1 MKVNLGFNFFTKWR
15 NFAQSGHRY
24 CPHRK
29 ATLNNC
35 PACHASVQVVQC
47 QKPSCRIQSKW
58 TKINWRYMILSKN
71 QVNEFKNVEKIT
83 EIVKIILTLMTG
95 VRCSLKVLGEI

>member
-1 MKVNLGFNFFTKWR
+1 
-15 NFAQSGHRY
+15 
-24 CPHRK
+24 
-29 ATLNNC
+29 
-35 PACHASVQVVQC
+35 
-47 QKPSCRIQSKW
+47 
-58 TKINWRYMILSKN
+58 MILSKN